1 MYGSEELTETGTG
14 KYSEV
19 SKNIRSIQKEIRDI
33 QMKRID
39 SQPQGFTQR
48 IEELRRQQAH
58 GHQNSERISW
68 LEDNLPSSETGQAN
82 YQRQNRE
89 SKPEL
94 NMADFKNR
102 NGSNSV
108 QYSQINQELGSQI
121 LTKNELLLISL
132 NDRIGKKM
140 LTHSR
145 LQREARKLD
154 SELTQLQ
161 NNYNAQAV
169 ARYQQNQSKAMELL
183 QAIEQVTGEINSL
196 HLKQKQRPFE
206 WNFKTKELKK
216 RIEGL
221 LADGPEFI
229 HYKQASDSYISDT
242 RGDVSE
248 ENFNTVSH

>member
-1 MYGSEELTETGTG
+1 
-14 KYSEV
+14 
-19 SKNIRSIQKEIRDI
+19 
-33 QMKRID
+33 
-39 SQPQGFTQR
+39 
-48 IEELRRQQAH
+48 
-58 GHQNSERISW
+58 
-68 LEDNLPSSETGQAN
+68 
-82 YQRQNRE
+82 
-89 SKPEL
+89 
-94 NMADFKNR
+94 MADFKNR

-196 HLKQKQRPFE
+196 HLK
-206 WNFKTKELKK
+206 
-216 RIEGL
+216 
-221 LADGPEFI
+221 
-229 HYKQASDSYISDT
+229 
-242 RGDVSE
+242 
-248 ENFNTVSH
+248 